1 MCGDAGLARE
11 ALEEMMDGRFPNEDF
26 GLAEVWFEKEFE
38 PRMDAGSQEIAAF
51 HELTER
57 VMDGRWT

>member
-1 MCGDAGLARE
+1 
-11 ALEEMMDGRFPNEDF
+11 MMDGRFPNEDF

-38 PRMDAGSQEIAAF
+38 PRMDADCQGIAAF